1 MHLLSTMK
9 NTSEKKQLEWMQ
21 KLKIQRRKK
30 MTQVLADTREEKE
43 RLN

>member
-21 KLKIQRRKK
+21 KLKIQRRKN